1 VPKRIVTIRFSEPE
15 YQFISYFA
23 EKWGVSISDA
33 IRLILHEFIGMNMV
47 LSNMPQAKR
56 TLMAMMGLEAKE

>member
-1 VPKRIVTIRFSEPE
+1 MARRVVTIRFSEPE

-33 IRLILHEFIGMNMV
+33 IRLVLHEFIGMNMV
-47 LSNMPQAKR
+47 LSNMPQAKKA
-56 TLMAMMGLEAKE
+56 LMTMMGIED